1 MIPCHRN
8 RPISTDAELQTLWVK
23 VCFMFAKID
32 ARPTLLP
39 RQTFNGRSTDEVRV
53 SLLCRVYG

>member
-1 MIPCHRN
+1 MIQRHRN
-8 RPISTDAELQTLWVK
+8 RPIPVAAATPSVRL
-23 VCFMFAKID
+23 MFAKID